1 MATVLAAAVCTL
13 LPAPQGAGAAD
24 SPAPAASA
32 APVIV
37 HTKDFAYKPLELKI
51 PAGTTVTFVNDDD
64 PAHTVTAVTLGD
76 NKKPLFD
83 SGNMDKGQKFSF
95 TFKDPGTYQ
104 YFCAY
109 HTFMKAKIVVTEPD
123 AK

>member
-1 MATVLAAAVCTL
+1 
-13 LPAPQGAGAAD
+13 
-24 SPAPAASA
+24 
-32 APVIV
+32 
-37 HTKDFAYKPLELKI
+37 
-51 PAGTTVTFVNDDD
+51 
-64 PAHTVTAVTLGD
+64 
-76 NKKPLFD
+76 
-83 SGNMDKGQKFSF
+83 MDKGQKFSF